1 MSEGD
6 SPRFPVVLSAGVT
19 QDMADRVEA
28 EGREDESQSA
38 VVRRLIKEGL
48 KQSDGESLR
57 IRIVSVLVF
66 LGVAGFP
73 TLLAYNGSIQSAV
86 AFLILIAV
94 LDFIQSY
101 RGGRTFI
108 RM

>member
-1 MSEGD
+1 MESDSTDDHMVAVTAKVPRDVRSEID
-6 SPRFPVVLSAGVT
+6 ALAANDEPR
-19 QDMADRVEA
+19 
-28 EGREDESQSA
+28 SA
-38 VVRRLIKEGL
+38 VMRRLIRDGIKRKEN
-48 KQSDGESLR
+48 SMR
-57 IRIVSVLVF
+57 IRIVSILVF

-86 AFLILIAV
+86 AFLLLIGA
-94 LDFIQSY
+94 LDFIQSL